1 MIWKDVL
8 TLLLCT
14 FGYDQNIKI
23 EVTRTGFEEQYY

>member
-1 MIWKDVL
+1 MIGKDVL

-23 EVTRTGFEEQYY
+23 EVTRTWLEG